1 MKYRCVEKTLTI
13 PAVCN
18 LIAIITIL
26 IIPICS
32 TAQTIIRGNEM
43 KATNIVGR
51 GTRPE
56 LNGIYKTWQE
66 SFDGNSRFKFQFFG
80 IYDEPLAARKFPH
93 EILVFDGNSKID
105 VRDWDSADCSIEKI
119 ILAIPDEKK
128 IFLVVATRAT
138 SESIDIIPQNNPM
151 PQIIK
156 LYELRKNND
165 SAPGYSNYFFRKISQ
180 VKTSR
185 LACDESDVYGLMEN
199 FIHQSVLKQK
209 E

>member
-1 MKYRCVEKTLTI
+1 
-13 PAVCN
+13 
-18 LIAIITIL
+18 
-26 IIPICS
+26 
-32 TAQTIIRGNEM
+32 M

-119 ILAIPDEKK
+119 ILAIPDEKN
-128 IFLVVATRAT
+128 ISCSRNTRDVGINRYNSAKQ
-138 SESIDIIPQNNPM
+138 SDAANN
-151 PQIIK
+151 
-156 LYELRKNND
+156 
-165 SAPGYSNYFFRKISQ
+165 
-180 VKTSR
+180 
-185 LACDESDVYGLMEN
+185 
-199 FIHQSVLKQK
+199 
-209 E
+209 